1 MKPHMPFITGV
12 LLACLA
18 ALHVTAVP
26 KVVPTRADVSY
37 GPHPHQLLDV
47 YLPPEGGGP
56 FPVLLWYGGV
66 FGQARKNVIDVNKMF
81 PAHCAVISVETR
93 SLDDSTA
100 AGVNPPISW
109 VLLDA
114 RRAVQFVR
122 LHATEWNLLPE
133 RIAVGGGSQGTLP
146 ALYVACAGDRVDPK
160 SSDPV
165 ERVSTKVVCV
175 AAWRSQPSL
184 DPKRMQEWVPG
195 VEWGSG
201 TLALHMGFAE
211 PLKMR
216 DELLPVLAQWS
227 PDYLLNK
234 DTPPIYFE
242 NNWGIPKPNDP
253 AVTEKEWRVHSPL
266 WGLGFQ
272 KLARQY
278 GVTCHV
284 KYPDHPTEHY
294 KDIWDF
300 VVQHLQIPLH

>member
-1 MKPHMPFITGV
+1 M
-12 LLACLA
+12 
-18 ALHVTAVP
+18 
-26 KVVPTRADVSY
+26 
-37 GPHPHQLLDV
+37 
-47 YLPPEGGGP
+47 
-56 FPVLLWYGGV
+56 
-66 FGQARKNVIDVNKMF
+66 
-81 PAHCAVISVETR
+81 ISVETR
-93 SLDDSTA
+93 SLEDSTA

-122 LHATEWNLLPE
+122 LHAAEWNLLPE

-146 ALYVACAGDRVDPK
+146 ALYVACAGERADPK
-160 SSDPV
+160 SSDTV

-211 PLKMR
+211 SLKKR
-216 DELLPVLAQWS
+216 DELLPVFAQWS

-234 DTPPIYFE
+234 NTPPIYFE

-253 AVTEKEWRVHSPL
+253 EVTEREWRVHSPL

-272 KLARQY
+272 KLAKQH
-278 GVTCHV
+278 GVTCYV

-300 VVQHLQIPLH
+300 VVQQLQTQIH